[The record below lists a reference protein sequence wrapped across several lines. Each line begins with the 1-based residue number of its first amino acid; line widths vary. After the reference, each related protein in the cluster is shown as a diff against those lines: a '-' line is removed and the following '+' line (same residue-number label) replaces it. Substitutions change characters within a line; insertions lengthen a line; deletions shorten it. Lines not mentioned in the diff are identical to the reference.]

1 MHGEAVVTTQLNTI
15 LRDLLTAVNQT
26 FLHSRMSNDWGFPV
40 LGNYEYK
47 RSIRLMKSADHVIER
62 ILFLEGLPNLQ
73 ELGKLLIGE
82 NVAEVL
88 HSEIT
93 LEMSCRSGLNKAID
107 CCEGAQ
113 DFVSRRL
120 LESILN
126 EAEAGIDWLEAQIHL
141 YGELGEETYLQ
152 SLV

>member
-1 MHGEAVVTTQLNTI
+1 M
-15 LRDLLTAVNQT
+15 
-26 FLHSRMSNDWGFPV
+26 
-40 LGNYEYK
+40 
-47 RSIRLMKSADHVIER
+47 
-62 ILFLEGLPNLQ
+62 
-73 ELGKLLIGE
+73 LLIGE
-82 NVAEVL
+82 NEAEVL

-93 LEMSCRSGLNKAID
+93 LEMFCRSGLHKAID

-126 EAEAGIDWLEAQIHL
+126 QAEAGIDWPEAQIHL
-141 YGELGEETYLQ
+141 DGELVEETHLQ